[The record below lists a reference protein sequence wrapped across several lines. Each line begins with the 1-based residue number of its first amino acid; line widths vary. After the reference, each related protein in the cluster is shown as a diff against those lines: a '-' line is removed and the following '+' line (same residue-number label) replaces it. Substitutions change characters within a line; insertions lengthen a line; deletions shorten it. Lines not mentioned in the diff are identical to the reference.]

1 MSSTEAVETTGPA
14 GPAGLAD
21 SARELAEGRTT
32 SVEQVTAALS
42 RIEASQGTL
51 NAFRHLR
58 AEAALAE
65 AAEADRRLAAGERLP
80 LLGVPVAVKDD
91 TDVAGMPTYFGCDGD
106 LPAATADS
114 EAVRRLRAAG
124 AVIVGKTNSCELG
137 QWPFTEGPAFGATR
151 NPWHTGHTPG
161 GSSGGSAA
169 AVAAGLVPAALG
181 SDGAGSVRIPAAW
194 THLVGIKPQRGRI
207 SGHPH
212 IDAFQG
218 LTVNGPLA
226 RTVADAAL
234 LLDAVAGSHPEDQ
247 HRPPPVAAAAAAR
260 RDPGRLRIAL
270 AWRPPLTLTGSAP
283 HPDVR
288 RAVLALAEA
297 LARLGHDVQEARPH
311 YGLIGLG
318 FVPRATA
325 GIAELAARHPDPAL
339 LDPRTRSAL
348 RTGTRLGGRVVRAA
362 REREVRQHR
371 RIGGFFRPSRGGDG
385 YDVLLTPTTALPP
398 PPIGRFDGLSA
409 WRTDLAMTEACPYAW
424 PWNVLGWPGIN
435 VPAGFTGDGLPVG
448 AQLLGPSRSE
458 ERLISLAAQL
468 EADRRWYEH
477 RPPAPSARSGPG
489 AGH

>member
-1 MSSTEAVETTGPA
+1 MSSADVSGLAESARRLADGLTTS
-14 GPAGLAD
+14 AGLVAE
-21 SARELAEGRTT
+21 ALA
-32 SVEQVTAALS
+32 
-42 RIEASQGTL
+42 RIEATQPTL

-58 AEAALAE
+58 PEAALAE
-65 AAEADRRLAAGERLP
+65 AEEADRRLAAGERLP

-91 TDVAGMPTYFGCDGD
+91 TDIAGMPTYFGCDGD
-106 LPAATADS
+106 LPPATSDS

-124 AVIVGKTNSCELG
+124 AIVVGKTNSCELG

-151 NPWHTGHTPG
+151 NPWNTAHTPG

-207 SGHPH
+207 SVHPWS
-212 IDAFQG
+212 DAFQG

-234 LLDAVAGSHPEDQ
+234 LLDAVAGAHPDDP
-247 HRPPPVAAAAAAR
+247 HRPPAVGASAAAR
-260 RDPGRLRIAL
+260 RDPGRLRIAV
-270 AWRPPLTLTGSAP
+270 AFRPPLTLTRAAP
-283 HPDVR
+283 HPEVR
-288 RAVLALAEA
+288 RAVSALAET
-297 LARLGHDVQEARPH
+297 LARLGHHVEEARPR
-311 YGLIGLG
+311 YGLIGLS

-325 GIAELAARHPDPAL
+325 GIAELAALHPEPAL

-362 REREVRQHR
+362 RAREVRQHR
-371 RIGGFFRPSRGGDG
+371 RIGALFDTPGSGF
-385 YDVLLTPTTALPP
+385 DVLLTPTTAAPP
-398 PPIGRFDGLSA
+398 PRIGAFDRLSA
-409 WRTDLAMTEACPYAW
+409 WRTDLAMATACPYAW
-424 PWNVLGWPGIN
+424 PWNVLGWPGIS
-435 VPAGFTGDGLPVG
+435 VPAGFTGDGLPIG

-468 EADRRWYEH
+468 EADRRWFEH
-477 RPPAPSARSGPG
+477 RPPVPDAPRLR
-489 AGH
+489 